1 MVRSRLARAF
11 VLSLAVFALALRAS
25 GDEPKTYRWVGEDGH
40 VYTTTT
46 PPPNGKG
53 LIDDAAP
60 APAPVRPHA
69 PPAPAPAP
77 AAAHAAPAAS
87 AFPPYI
93 KPRSDAKAVPAAP
106 APDTEA
112 CQPYQDWVHSWRQ
125 ARANAQAAD
134 ARLDK
139 VQDDDEHFYLSPN
152 DSGHLDRVEG
162 AQRAADAAHERESSI
177 ETEAHRAGVPQSCFS
192 D

>member
-1 MVRSRLARAF
+1 VVRSRLARAF

-53 LIDDAAP
+53 LIDDAA
-60 APAPVRPHA
+60 
-69 PPAPAPAP
+69 
-77 AAAHAAPAAS
+77 
-87 AFPPYI
+87 
-93 KPRSDAKAVPAAP
+93 
-106 APDTEA
+106 
-112 CQPYQDWVHSWRQ
+112 
-125 ARANAQAAD
+125 
-134 ARLDK
+134 
-139 VQDDDEHFYLSPN
+139 
-152 DSGHLDRVEG
+152 
-162 AQRAADAAHERESSI
+162 HERESSI